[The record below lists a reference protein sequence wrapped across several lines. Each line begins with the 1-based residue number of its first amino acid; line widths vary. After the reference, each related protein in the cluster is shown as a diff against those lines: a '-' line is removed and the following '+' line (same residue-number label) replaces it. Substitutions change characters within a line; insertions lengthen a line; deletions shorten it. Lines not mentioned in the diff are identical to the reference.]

1 MQAIIRHRD
10 LILPI
15 SLIGCIVVILTPLPA
30 FVLDMLIAGNI
41 TVAVLV
47 LLTAI
52 HVGRPLDFSVF
63 PTLLLATTL
72 ARLVLNIATTRLIL
86 TGAAKDGVSAAGYM
100 IESFGTF
107 VAGDRIEVGLIIFV
121 ILIVIQFVVITKGAT
136 RISEVAARFALD
148 GMPGRQMAIDSDLNA
163 GVIDEQTAKL
173 RREEITE
180 QADFYGTMDGASKF
194 VRGDAIAAIIITAVN
209 IIGGLY
215 VGVFH
220 LGMNFSTAASTF
232 TKLTI
237 GDGLVSQ
244 LPALLISLAAGFLV
258 TRSSKHTNL
267 PVEILQQLLS
277 NTRAL
282 SVAGAFLLVLVLTNL
297 PAMPVLTLGVGCV
310 GLALV
315 VGRQQHQKRQLEDE
329 HASLAALE
337 AENAAKRPRIED
349 LLAVDPM
356 EISIGIGL
364 LELADPSRGGDLM
377 ERITTLRQIIA
388 TDLGIILP
396 KVRVRDDRGLDEC
409 DYVIRIHGNVV
420 CQNHL
425 RPNQLLAT
433 AEGVVTGQLD
443 GIEHSLTDGKA
454 TNLSVWIQPE
464 QGEQA
469 AVFGYKVRKP
479 IEVLISELERLTKQY
494 ADELL
499 SRDATKHLLDEIKSV
514 SPMVVDDLVPELLKV
529 SEVQHVLQ
537 LLLREDVPIR
547 QMTLILESL
556 GDTAHHTKDPE
567 SLVSAVR
574 QRLSRTISDRY
585 RDKDGVLHVVTLDP
599 EIEKQLANRSL
610 TGSHVNVV
618 HWSPTQIEHFAEL
631 IRVEI
636 SHLPSTVRDPVLLV
650 NPNIR
655 FGLNE
660 CLGSM
665 VPRLRV
671 LSFGEIC
678 DQTVVKSYGLIRT
691 ETTSLAG

>member
-30 FVLDMLIAGNI
+30 VILDMLIAGNI

-52 HVGRPLDFSVF
+52 HVGRPLEFSVF

-86 TGAAKDGVSAAGYM
+86 TGAARDGVSAAGNM

-148 GMPGRQMAIDSDLNA
+148 GMPGRQMAIDADLNA
-163 GVIDEQTAKL
+163 GVIDEQTAKA
-173 RREEITE
+173 RRDEITE

-194 VRGDAIAAIIITAVN
+194 VRGDAIAAIIITGVN
-209 IIGGLY
+209 IVGGLY

-220 LGMNFSTAASTF
+220 LDMTFSLAASTF

-258 TRSSKHTNL
+258 TRSSKQTNL
-267 PVEILQQLLS
+267 PVQILQQLLS
-277 NTRAL
+277 NSRAL
-282 SVAGAFLLVLVLTNL
+282 SVAGCFLLVLVLTKL
-297 PAMPVLTLGVGCV
+297 PAMPVMTLGAGCV

-315 VGRQQHQKRQLEDE
+315 VGRQQHQQQQLEDE
-329 HASLAALE
+329 HANLAALE
-337 AENAAKRPRIED
+337 AENAARRPRIED
-349 LLAVDPM
+349 LLTVDPM
-356 EISIGIGL
+356 EISIGVGL
-364 LELADPSRGGDLM
+364 LDLADPSRGGDLM
-377 ERITTLRQIIA
+377 ERITTLRQSIA
-388 TDLGIILP
+388 ADLGIILP
-396 KVRVRDDRGLDEC
+396 KVRVRDDRGLEEC

-420 CQNHL
+420 SQKQL
-425 RPNQLLAT
+425 RPGELLAS
-433 AEGVVTGQLD
+433 ADGLVTGEIKGVPYSTNNGEAASLD
-443 GIEHSLTDGKA
+443 
-454 TNLSVWIQPE
+454 VWIKQE
-464 QGEQA
+464 QAEQA
-469 AVFGYKVRKP
+469 AVFGYGIRQPV
-479 IEVLISELERLTKQY
+479 EVVIAQLERVTKQY

-499 SRDATKHLLDEIKSV
+499 SRDAVKHLLDEIRSV
-514 SPMVVDDLVPELLKV
+514 SPMVVDELVPNLLKV
-529 SEVQHVLQ
+529 SEVQHILQ

-556 GDTAHHTKDPE
+556 GDIASQTKEPKR
-567 SLVSAVR
+567 LVAAVR

-585 RDKDGVLHVVTLDP
+585 RDATGVLHVVTLDP
-599 EIEKQLANRSL
+599 ALEKHIADSFETVDHRIEMN
-610 TGSHVNVV
+610 
-618 HWSPTQIEHFAEL
+618 WSPSRIEGLADSIRLEL
-631 IRVEI
+631 KN
-636 SHLPSTVRDPVLLV
+636 LPPIATDSVLLV
-650 NPNIR
+650 NPKIR
-655 FGLNE
+655 LGLQMN
-660 CLGSM
+660 LASLLPD
-665 VPRLRV
+665 VRV

-678 DQTVVKSYGLIRT
+678 DQTTVKSYGMVNQMS
-691 ETTSLAG
+691 ELAK